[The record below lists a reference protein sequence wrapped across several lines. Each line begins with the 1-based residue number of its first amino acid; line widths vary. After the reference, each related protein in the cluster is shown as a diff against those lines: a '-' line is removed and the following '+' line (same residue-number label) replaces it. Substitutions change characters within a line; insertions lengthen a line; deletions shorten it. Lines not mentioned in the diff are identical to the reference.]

1 MSEIYPCPCCGGEAK
16 FQIFDKVCNIECQ
29 ICFIGTRFE
38 SIDNAELVVETW
50 NKRVKRYP
58 ESLAQRM
65 IADGYEHELFELRKE
80 RDEIKAKH
88 ELPLDA
94 VGTPIHVGDR
104 VYWYAVGYFDV
115 IGIGE
120 QVVLDKGD
128 SRFAIV
134 PSDVLEVVATRFSD
148 AFVAMPTDEIKICIE
163 PGTELKEGSVIHI
176 DDDGNM
182 TLEA

>member
-65 IADGYEHELFELRKE
+65 IADGYEYELFELRKE
-80 RDEIKAKH
+80 RDEIKAEHEAEIADKYL
-88 ELPLDA
+88 ELPIDA
-94 VGTPIHVGDR
+94 YGKPIHVGDK
-104 VYWYAVGYFDV
+104 VFWYAVGYFDV
-115 IGIGE
+115 IGIGD

-128 SRFAIV
+128 SRYAIV
-134 PSDVLEVVATRFSD
+134 WPDVLEVV
-148 AFVAMPTDEIKICIE
+148 E
-163 PGTELKEGSVIHI
+163 P
-176 DDDGNM
+176 
-182 TLEA
+182 